1 MFTMKLFYFYLK
13 AGPSYLV
20 TQFIAMKARCQ
31 ISIFPSSDMK
41 QRDCGKANISCPTQL
56 LTDCSLSFTDGKR
69 VLRSY
74 LVAPFSAMS
83 TGVTWSTI
91 IPLFYTLYE
100 EASSKSHSVLWCGY
114 SNQILNAKHFP
125 FASINMEPQHKKVFI
140 SLSSSNPYRPLRLCS
155 ASTIRQSNQAVL
167 VTLYLTPAT
176 MFVRV
181 SINVLKTG
189 YDKN

>member
-1 MFTMKLFYFYLK
+1 
-13 AGPSYLV
+13 
-20 TQFIAMKARCQ
+20 
-31 ISIFPSSDMK
+31 
-41 QRDCGKANISCPTQL
+41 
-56 LTDCSLSFTDGKR
+56 
-69 VLRSY
+69 
-74 LVAPFSAMS
+74 MS

-114 SNQILNAKHFP
+114 SNQILNYLEHFP
-125 FASINMEPQHKKVFI
+125 FASINMEPQHKKLIF
-140 SLSSSNPYRPLRLCS
+140 LSSSNPYRPLRLCS

>member
-1 MFTMKLFYFYLK
+1 
-13 AGPSYLV
+13 
-20 TQFIAMKARCQ
+20 
-31 ISIFPSSDMK
+31 
-41 QRDCGKANISCPTQL
+41 
-56 LTDCSLSFTDGKR
+56 

-125 FASINMEPQHKKVFI
+125 FASINMEPQHKKFI
-140 SLSSSNPYRPLRLCS
+140 SLSSSNPYRPLCLCS
-155 ASTIRQSNQAVL
+155 ASTIRQSNQAVF